1 MVVLTKIYT
10 KTGDQGQTSLG
21 DNSRVFK
28 NSVRV
33 HAYGTVDE
41 ANSVIGLAL
50 LYCNNTDLKQ
60 ILSHIQNDLFD
71 CGADLCVPET
81 TKDLG
86 YTPLRMNNA
95 QTNFLETKI
104 DFYNK
109 DLPSLTSFIL
119 PGGTKLSGYL
129 HHARTIIRR
138 AERFVVELIQQE
150 SINSAILTYL
160 NRLSDLLFVIARYDN
175 YHINGGDVLWIAGK
189 NR

>member
-21 DNSRVFK
+21 NNCRVFK
-28 NSVRV
+28 NSIRID
-33 HAYGTVDE
+33 AYGTVDE
-41 ANSVIGLAL
+41 ANSVIGLAILYSDNQNYKDIL
-50 LYCNNTDLKQ
+50 L
-60 ILSHIQNDLFD
+60 HIQNDLFD

-81 TKDLG
+81 DQDLG
-86 YTPLRMNNA
+86 YTPLRMNGL
-95 QTNFLETKI
+95 QTDFLEKKI

-119 PGGTKLSGYL
+119 PSGTKLSSHL

-138 AERFVVELIQQE
+138 AERLVVALSQQE
-150 SINSAILTYL
+150 MVNSAILTYL
-160 NRLSDLLFVIARYDN
+160 NRLSDLLFVLARYDN
-175 YHINGGDVLWIAGK
+175 YHVNGGDVLWIAGK